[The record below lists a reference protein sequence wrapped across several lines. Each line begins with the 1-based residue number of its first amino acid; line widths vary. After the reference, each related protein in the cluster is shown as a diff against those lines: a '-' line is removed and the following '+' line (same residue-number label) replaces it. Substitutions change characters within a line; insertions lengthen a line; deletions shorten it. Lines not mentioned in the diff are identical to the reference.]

1 MTFIKGL
8 SITSIA
14 AAMCITAGAA
24 GQGDCPTGEIA
35 DCDGSGECWTEAWV
49 ADGFCDGTAQQY
61 GADLCCYPEPGGND
75 GGDCTAEECA
85 PGAFACCTDQGC
97 SEVTEEECAAQ
108 GGTFNAGVLCAAF
121 PCGFLENCGD
131 ANTNGQPCTEPSAD
145 GTTGCADGLCC
156 STVCLIDS
164 ICCEDGGEWDS
175 VCVGYAD
182 TACGIGGCQPG
193 EIVDCDGTG
202 ECWPEG
208 WIADTFCDGSA
219 QVYGADLCCYP
230 EAGGNDG
237 GDCTE
242 DECAPVVCGDGICA
256 TGAEDPTT
264 CPEDCG
270 DGSECATV
278 TATNGDQDFDQ
289 DGTNDLC
296 YLDPTTG
303 VESGYITLTW
313 AGNCLAE
320 TVEFAGLGTLGPGS
334 YASPL
339 TVVGLGANQDCYD
352 ITLTFAGGATS
363 DVINGCVGCGEPPAC
378 GDGVCNGDETF
389 DTCPDDCLPPGECP
403 AGQIVDCDGSN
414 ECHPDTWVADTF
426 CDGTDQQY
434 GADLCC
440 YDGGT
445 PGNFD
450 GGDCTAEECA
460 GGGGPVCGDGVC
472 DAGEDETS
480 CPADCEVVVVCP
492 YDLTGD
498 LVIGGGD
505 LTVLL
510 AAWATADAAAD
521 FNNDGVVGGGDLTLL
536 LASWGVVCE

>member
-202 ECWPEG
+202 ECW
-208 WIADTFCDGSA
+208 
-219 QVYGADLCCYP
+219 
-230 EAGGNDG
+230 
-237 GDCTE
+237 
-242 DECAPVVCGDGICA
+242 
-256 TGAEDPTT
+256 
-264 CPEDCG
+264 
-270 DGSECATV
+270 
-278 TATNGDQDFDQ
+278 
-289 DGTNDLC
+289 
-296 YLDPTTG
+296 
-303 VESGYITLTW
+303 
-313 AGNCLAE
+313 
-320 TVEFAGLGTLGPGS
+320 
-334 YASPL
+334 
-339 TVVGLGANQDCYD
+339 
-352 ITLTFAGGATS
+352 
-363 DVINGCVGCGEPPAC
+363 
-378 GDGVCNGDETF
+378 
-389 DTCPDDCLPPGECP
+389 
-403 AGQIVDCDGSN
+403 
-414 ECHPDTWVADTF
+414 
-426 CDGTDQQY
+426 
-434 GADLCC
+434 
-440 YDGGT
+440 
-445 PGNFD
+445 
-450 GGDCTAEECA
+450 
-460 GGGGPVCGDGVC
+460 
-472 DAGEDETS
+472 
-480 CPADCEVVVVCP
+480 
-492 YDLTGD
+492 
-498 LVIGGGD
+498 
-505 LTVLL
+505 
-510 AAWATADAAAD
+510 
-521 FNNDGVVGGGDLTLL
+521 
-536 LASWGVVCE
+536 